1 MMFWLEGRIPD
12 FQTRLSL
19 QHWPSVLDIEEA
31 GFLPKSVL
39 LLALLNGYF
48 VNRLLYPLLCD
59 DIGPLDPSSGVPE
72 ESGVRRSFLT
82 HYSMKFATHSLPAP
96 RSLLLEAE

>member
-1 MMFWLEGRIPD
+1 MFWLEGRIPD

-72 ESGVRRSFLT
+72 ESGVRWAFLAHHT
-82 HYSMKFATHSLPAP
+82 MELTAHPFPAP
-96 RSLLLEAE
+96 RGLRP